1 MRQYF
6 NRSRVLLAVLLLG
19 LTANAMTAHGAPT
32 VVPVFELSGAITE
45 KPAAEDFPFAMSTSE
60 SLYTLIERMDKAAAD
75 EKVGAVVILLDGA
88 SIGLGQAQEIR
99 AAMNRLQVAGKT
111 VYTHTDTFASTGGYG
126 LMCGAGHISMTP
138 TGYLFIT
145 GIHAEQMYLR
155 GLLDKL
161 GVVPDFVACGAYKS
175 AAETFMRSG
184 PSPAADEMY
193 TWLYDGFYDS
203 FVNLIASGRHVPDEK
218 AKAWIDMGL
227 ISSET
232 AKAEG
237 MIDAV
242 EHRDAFIARIKEQ
255 VGDKMKLDKK
265 YGKKLPPTVDLNS
278 PFAVMNL
285 YMQLLTGPKTSK
297 ASTRDAIAIVYVEGN
312 ILDGKPE
319 SSPFGVAEGAYSDP
333 IRKALD
339 KAASDPRVK
348 GVVLRVNSPGGS
360 AVASEVM
367 LNAAKKL
374 ATQKPIVVSMGNVAA
389 SGGYYV
395 ACCSDT
401 IFADPGT
408 ITGSIGV
415 LGGKVSTT
423 AMWDKVGINFHSH
436 SRGKRAA
443 MLSSSRIFT
452 DDERTHFSDWMHE
465 VYGVFKK
472 HVTDVR
478 GDRLKKPIDD
488 LAGGR
493 VFTGKQAFEL
503 GLVDHLGGL
512 KDAIHFVAAKAGV
525 GDYEVRPIPEP
536 TNFLEVLL
544 GDISGDTSKD
554 DGSDLSLILRPRMS
568 STNPLWE
575 AALPMLKG
583 LDPERL
589 KLVQRGF
596 QQIELVQREGV
607 VLTMPLMNFSID
619 Q

>member
-1 MRQYF
+1 MRRDF
-6 NRSRVLLAVLLLG
+6 ARPILLMVLLLVG
-19 LTANAMTAHGAPT
+19 QAITATRVVAAPT
-32 VVPVFELSGAITE
+32 LVPVFELSGAITE
-45 KPAAEDFPFAMSTSE
+45 KPQAEDFPFAMETSE
-60 SLYTLIERMDKAAAD
+60 SLHSLVGRLDKAAGD
-75 EKVGAVVILLDGA
+75 EKVAAVVILLDGA

-99 AAMNRLQVAGKT
+99 AAMDRLREAGKT
-111 VYTHTDTFASTGGYG
+111 IYTHADTYTSTGGFG
-126 LMCGAGHISMTP
+126 LMCGASHISMTP

-175 AAETFMRSG
+175 ASETFMRTG

-193 TWLYDGFYDS
+193 GWLYDGFYDS
-203 FVNLIASGRHVPDEK
+203 FVDLIATGRKVNTDK
-218 AKAWIDMGL
+218 AKAWIDLGL

-232 AKAEG
+232 AKKEG

-242 EHRDAFIARIKEQ
+242 EHRDAFLARLQDQIGDRIKF
-255 VGDKMKLDKK
+255 DKK
-265 YGKKLPPTVDLNS
+265 YGKKLPPTIDLNN

-285 YMQLLTGPKTSK
+285 YMQILTGPKASK
-297 ASTRDAIAIVYVEGN
+297 ASTKDAIAIVYVEGN
-312 ILDGKPE
+312 ILDGKP
-319 SSPFGVAEGAYSDP
+319 SANPFGTVDGAYSDP
-333 IRKALD
+333 IRRALE
-339 KAASDPRVK
+339 KAADDPRVK

-374 ATQKPIVVSMGNVAA
+374 SAKKPVVVSMGNVAA

-423 AMWDKVGINFHSH
+423 AMWEKVGVNFHAN

-452 DDERTHFSDWMHE
+452 DDERAHFSDWMHE

-478 GDRLKKPIDD
+478 GDRLKKPIED

-493 VFTGKQAFEL
+493 VYTGKQAQEL
-503 GLVDHLGGL
+503 GLVDHMGGL
-512 KDAIHFVAAKAGV
+512 NEAIHFVANKAGV
-525 GDYEVRPIPEP
+525 ADYEVRPIPEP
-536 TNFLEVLL
+536 TNFLETLL
-544 GDISGDTSKD
+544 GDLSGEGDKE
-554 DGSDLSLILRPRMS
+554 DGGKLSLKSGVAPRTS
-568 STNPLWE
+568 PLWE
-575 AALPMLKG
+575 AALPMLQG

-589 KLVQRGF
+589 KIVQQGF
-596 QQIELVQREGV
+596 QQIELLQKEGV
-607 VLTMPLMNFSID
+607 VLTMPLMHIT